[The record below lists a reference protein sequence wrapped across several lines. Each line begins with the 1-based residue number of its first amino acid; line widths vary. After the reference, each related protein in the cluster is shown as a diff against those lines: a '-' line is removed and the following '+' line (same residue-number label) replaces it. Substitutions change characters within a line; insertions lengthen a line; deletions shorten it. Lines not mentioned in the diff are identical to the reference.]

1 MTSSFM
7 DDPMLRRLS
16 QAAELANLPLEK
28 MQQYEADMR
37 TEIDKWA
44 ELAYAEEK
52 GLAEGREKGRTEI
65 ARNLLA
71 AGVSPEIIAQATGL
85 SPEVLAELGQ

>member
-1 MTSSFM
+1 
-7 DDPMLRRLS
+7 
-16 QAAELANLPLEK
+16 

-52 GLAEGREKGRTEI
+52 GLAEGRAEGRAEGLAET
-65 ARNLLA
+65 ARAMLA
-71 AGVSPEIIAQATGL
+71 DGMDPVLVTKYTGL
-85 SPEVLAELGQ
+85 SAEELEALK